1 METFCHK
8 SLVIWCFRTL
18 VLKSIIPQH
27 SWGEKYLWHTHQHT
41 HIHLT
46 ILLWCDLTFFLLFIH
61 KRLRKE
67 VLLSYFSFDVF
78 ADLLVHEKIYRLNQY
93 HTKARTH
100 IKRDASSNV
109 VCCPRC
115 CCIIYQPHY
124 QVCCI
129 QSIIC
134 NPHNH
139 NQFSASKPSIFF
151 PSSREKSICNL
162 S

>member
-1 METFCHK
+1 MFPYFGVKKNHPTTLMRREICMTYAPTSIHSSDHSFVMWFDIFSSFYSQKAAKRSFIVILFFWRFCGFTRARK
-8 SLVIWCFRTL
+8 DLSV
-18 VLKSIIPQH
+18 KSISYQ
-27 SWGEKYLWHTHQHT
+27 STHTQ
-41 HIHLT
+41 
-46 ILLWCDLTFFLLFIH
+46 
-61 KRLRKE
+61 
-67 VLLSYFSFDVF
+67 
-78 ADLLVHEKIYRLNQY
+78 
-93 HTKARTH
+93 
-100 IKRDASSNV
+100 KRDASSNF

-124 QVCCI
+124 QLCCI